1 MRIRTAL
8 AALTLATAG
17 LLGAAGAASAQEGLD
32 ASWGQGQFFV
42 NQNGAGVQGAQSSA
56 AADGVSNAGFWI
68 MADDSGVSG
77 SYNGSGATWNNE

>member
-17 LLGAAGAASAQEGLD
+17 LLGAAGAASAEEGLD

-42 NQNGAGVQGAQSSA
+42 NETGAGVQSAQSSA
-56 AADGVSNAGFWI
+56 AADGVSRAGFWI
-68 MADDSGVSG
+68 LADDSGVSG
-77 SYNGSGATWNNE
+77 SFNGSGVTYNNE